1 MMAVH
6 QFKEN
11 AMQDFLTSIVS
22 FGDLFLVLRASP
34 GAPMD
39 YTCADN
45 TPLTSGCRRCLQP
58 TGT

>member
-1 MMAVH
+1 
-6 QFKEN
+6 
-11 AMQDFLTSIVS
+11 MQDFLTSIVS